1 MRRSLPGCPFVEQE
15 LFEDLVRLRPDDGF
29 VIDHKGGN
37 GRYPELISQFPVG
50 IDGIVKGS
58 LFQDFSGLLFGKPCR
73 AGGSPIA
80 SPISR
85 CARAKRVDESIM
97 KTTFFP

>member
-1 MRRSLPGCPFVEQE
+1 MAVMEPVSLLPVRSIKRGIWAKT
-15 LFEDLVRLRPDDGF
+15 DG
-29 VIDHKGGN
+29 
-37 GRYPELISQFPVG
+37 
-50 IDGIVKGS
+50 
-58 LFQDFSGLLFGKPCR
+58 GKPCR